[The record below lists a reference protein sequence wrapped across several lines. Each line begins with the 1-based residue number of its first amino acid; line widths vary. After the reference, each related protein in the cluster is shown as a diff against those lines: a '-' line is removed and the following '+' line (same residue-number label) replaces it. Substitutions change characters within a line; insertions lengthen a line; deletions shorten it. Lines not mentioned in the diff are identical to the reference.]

1 MTSVSLP
8 VYDKK
13 PRQNITEKVQI
24 NEAIW
29 ITVTREERVANLLGV
44 AGTDV
49 PIEYIQRLMLPYR
62 LGVNGYA
69 FIVTNNG
76 YILTHP
82 DLRPVFEGIL
92 KPAYNRVDVIEIEIP
107 DDETEPRNFS
117 DAIKEF
123 RRKIVFHN
131 RGNATFRIKSH
142 LDDMKR
148 ILVQTRHF
156 FFMGINGTPF
166 SLVIA
171 LPHKYGFNRIQ
182 HPVESDIHR
191 MRSNDK
197 IKGSLAQFFTG
208 NWTIHPDWQYCRYL
222 DDKESFNTPEEEFL
236 HFLKK
241 MEGPGW
247 KWSKECDRKLICKV
261 VADAKITSWFNQNIT
276 TTTKEENGAE
286 LVKKI
291 GIVVAFMAT
300 HSGLTRW
307 QDFPQ
312 NINTSEHEPNFQ
324 LLHNKAIDEIWYRRA
339 VEHHYVDSSN
349 FVYAVPHDVGNSSH
363 TLVTVSHAIFKEDGT
378 KKAPAAVVGYQFYHK
393 ALYQLFTKITSS
405 CGDMPCKRTC
415 ESEELHCVIL
425 DDNGY
430 VIISDNL
437 QETGYFFGKVRSD
450 VMHQLV
456 EEGIYRVT
464 TMFDYQGLCPEPI
477 DTASPATKILS
488 PSVHLMKLVNWAI
501 GTIVFFAKSVF
512 PHYLEV
518 LPETEHLGNHFGSH
532 EDYNAELHDHT
543 ETEEVAYGE
552 KEFIEK
558 FAITKTK
565 PEPCDHQMYMYS
577 LVHYSERNISN
588 SGYNRSMVDCTRPYI
603 VQKVTGSNLILVV
616 VNNLCRE
623 NSTRVADSPDPVQ
636 VDYNM
641 SLACY
646 RAFYN
651 DFPRRH
657 YMTCINRHINE
668 SEIKLCGKATNI
680 SPSRI
685 FQIMI
690 LTLISYAVLI

>member
-1 MTSVSLP
+1 
-8 VYDKK
+8 
-13 PRQNITEKVQI
+13 
-24 NEAIW
+24 
-29 ITVTREERVANLLGV
+29 
-44 AGTDV
+44 
-49 PIEYIQRLMLPYR
+49 
-62 LGVNGYA
+62 
-69 FIVTNNG
+69 
-76 YILTHP
+76 
-82 DLRPVFEGIL
+82 
-92 KPAYNRVDVIEIEIP
+92 
-107 DDETEPRNFS
+107 
-117 DAIKEF
+117 
-123 RRKIVFHN
+123 
-131 RGNATFRIKSH
+131 
-142 LDDMKR
+142 MKR

-276 TTTKEENGAE
+276 TTTKEENG
-286 LVKKI
+286 
-291 GIVVAFMAT
+291 
-300 HSGLTRW
+300 
-307 QDFPQ
+307 
-312 NINTSEHEPNFQ
+312 NFQ